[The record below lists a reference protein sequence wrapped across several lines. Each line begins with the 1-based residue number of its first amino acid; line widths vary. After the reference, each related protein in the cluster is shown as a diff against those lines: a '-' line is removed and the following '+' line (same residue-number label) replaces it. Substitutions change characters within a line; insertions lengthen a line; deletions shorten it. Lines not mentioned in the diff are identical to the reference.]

1 MDYKSRNIAVYS
13 GSFNPLHIGHLAVIR
28 HMIEVAGFDM
38 VYLIVSP
45 KNPLKDG
52 ISSDS
57 GRERYMAAVEAV
69 ERRFPHSGLPASG
82 RNDSKAVEAE
92 CVDDMPPPARG
103 RERFSKRSCGPLQ
116 RAATEGKAGVIG
128 ASASTPASEARVKVD
143 DIELNMPE
151 PHYTIRTLDA
161 LKEREPENRFT
172 LVMGADN
179 LADIRRWR
187 DYTRILKEYAV
198 AVFPREGHDL
208 TEIKE
213 DLMKEDPAYRIQILD
228 ADMVNI
234 SSTQIRSA
242 ITVGED
248 ISRYLM

>member
-1 MDYKSRNIAVYS
+1 MNIAVYS
-13 GSFNPLHIGHLAVIR
+13 GSFNPLHIGHLAIIR

-57 GRERYMAAVEAV
+57 GRERYRAAVEAV
-69 ERRFPHSGLPASG
+69 ERRFLHSE
-82 RNDSKAVEAE
+82 RNDSKEV
-92 CVDDMPPPARG
+92 
-103 RERFSKRSCGPLQ
+103 
-116 RAATEGKAGVIG
+116 
-128 ASASTPASEARVKVD
+128 EARVKVD

-161 LKEREPENRFT
+161 LKEREPDNRFT
-172 LVMGADN
+172 FVMGADN

-187 DYTRILKEYAV
+187 DYARILKEYGV

-208 TEIKE
+208 TEIKQ
-213 DLMKEDPAYRIQILD
+213 DLLKEDPAYKISITD
-228 ADMVNI
+228 APTVDI
-234 SSTQIRSA
+234 SSTQIREALSR
-242 ITVGED
+242 GED
-248 ISRYLM
+248 ISHCLM

>member
-1 MDYKSRNIAVYS
+1 
-13 GSFNPLHIGHLAVIR
+13 
-28 HMIEVAGFDM
+28 M

-57 GRERYMAAVEAV
+57 GRERYKAAVEAV
-69 ERRFPHSGLPASG
+69 ERRFPHSGQSASG
-82 RNDSKAVEAE
+82 RNDSKAV
-92 CVDDMPPPARG
+92 
-103 RERFSKRSCGPLQ
+103 
-116 RAATEGKAGVIG
+116 
-128 ASASTPASEARVKVD
+128 EARVKVD

-161 LKEREPENRFT
+161 LKEREPDNRFT

-187 DYTRILKEYAV
+187 DYTRILKEFGV

-208 TEIKE
+208 TEIKQ
-213 DLMKEDPAYRIQILD
+213 DLLKEDPAYKIQILD
-228 ADMVNI
+228 AEMVDI
-234 SSTQIRSA
+234 SSTQIREA
-242 ITVGED
+242 IAHGED
-248 ISRYLM
+248 ISHCLM